1 MNFILLMDG
10 YLGCFQYFNIL
21 SAAAMNVLVRV
32 SCTPVHTVLVG
43 IVLEMELLLGQNL
56 LMLPNLRDNAK
67 CFPK

>member
-32 SCTPVHTVLVG
+32 SCIPVHTLLMG
-43 IVLEMELLLGQNL
+43 IVLEMELLGQNVF
-56 LMLPNLRDNAK
+56 MLPNLQDNAK